1 MTESALTNTPE
12 SSVYKNEVSF
22 ELYQRMA
29 KSLAGS
35 NLVPVHYQGQEGL
48 ANCLVAL
55 EMANRMN
62 ISPLVVMQNMNVIH
76 GKPSWSAQFITATII
91 IIWANMAQC
100 TTPRSNT
107 IITGNTNSL
116 DVGILYART
125 IPLIVNDN
133 VQVVIQ
139 VSAPLVAYG
148 LKGTIHAILAHEF
161 LHYLELVTRLSN
173 TELLSDEISSNLFE
187 NVYSDNTRLLEPR
200 SVFNDLTLI
209 SHITKRFPSGFRDYK
224 LEDKVLKLWIQS
236 KLPVSKISL
245 DTNTIKLDAGK
256 LSNIKFDELLLQ
268 QLEIIKAKNS
278 KRRTKKLY

>member
-1 MTESALTNTPE
+1 MNQLQKVTQ
-12 SSVYKNEVSF
+12 SF
-22 ELYQRMA
+22 ENGILPQSIHELIQKRFQLVIDGIDRIE
-29 KSLAGS
+29 KSS
-35 NLVPVHYQGQEGL
+35 SIKFPIYYVD
-48 ANCLVAL
+48 
-55 EMANRMN
+55 
-62 ISPLVVMQNMNVIH
+62 
-76 GKPSWSAQFITATII
+76 PSII
-91 IIWANMAQC
+91 V
-100 TTPRSNT
+100 
-107 IITGNTNSL
+107 TGNTNSL

-224 LEDKVLKLWIQS
+224 LEDKVLKFWIQS

-256 LSNIKFDELLLQ
+256 LSNIKFDELMLQ